1 MTSPRFD
8 SAYFVPDGDTFVPTA
23 NARGPWGQTVSGN
36 YVGGLLGHV
45 AERDHPG
52 DDGMHPARLT
62 VDLLRP
68 VAMAPLKAR
77 SRVVRQ
83 GRRLCLLDTEL
94 VQGETVVARAGALFL
109 RRGTQPPDDAWTAS
123 VHMPPLPPEP
133 DDAGGRTLLMWVY
146 GPDTEDPKPAAGF
159 DQWQHDGPKSVWL
172 RDVTPLVA
180 GHALTPFTRA
190 AIAGDVASSL
200 TGFGSGGLPFIN
212 ADYALSLTRLPD
224 GPYLGLTA
232 LTHYSADG
240 ISTGTAA
247 VFDRHGPI
255 GNATATAL
263 ANPGFAPPQR

>member
-1 MTSPRFD
+1 MTSARTGQ
-8 SAYFVPDGDTFVPTA
+8 AYFVPDGDTFAPTGR
-23 NARGPWGQTVSGN
+23 ARGPWGETVSGN
-36 YVGGLLGHV
+36 YVGGLLGYI

-52 DDGMHPARLT
+52 DTDMHPARLT

-68 VAMAPLKAR
+68 VAMAPLRGR

-83 GRRLCLLDTEL
+83 GRRLCLLDAEL
-94 VQGETVVARAGALFL
+94 LQGDTVVARASALFL
-109 RRGTQPPDDAWTAS
+109 RRGAQPADDAWSAP

-133 DDAGGRTLLMWVY
+133 DDAAGRTLLMWVY
-146 GPDTEDPKPAAGF
+146 GPETTDPKPAAGL
-159 DQWQHDGPKSVWL
+159 DQWQHGGPKSVWL
-172 RDVTPLVA
+172 RDMTPLVD
-180 GHALTPFTRA
+180 GVALTPFTRA

-200 TGFGSGGLPFIN
+200 TGFGSSGLPFIN
-212 ADYALSLTRLPD
+212 ADYALSLSRLPD

-232 LTHYSADG
+232 LTHYSDDG